1 MSAGGVAVRSVLVVA
16 GLACATLLVGCS
28 GAVGRASP
36 AKGGGVLGAGQRSG
50 EWASATELAW
60 LRRLGTWN
68 DRLLAGLRE
77 GGRIE
82 AAEAGEL
89 LEHDPQTV
97 AAHERALAVA
107 DTCSSDLRR
116 RVGPAPTARLRAA
129 LASFR
134 AACTHLERFHT
145 AILLGVLR
153 GDGSFVRRARAEAG
167 RGGQL
172 LVRVDSALPP
182 GEVRPLPVVGGE
194 ATVSRIE
201 PRFGEVASSLAGK
214 RIEVR
219 CWSGPDWV
227 RLLREEKAFTK
238 HRIDD
243 DTLGFAG
250 IDGARVNFA
259 PDVCDG
265 LVALAYRRARPT
277 SGAAR
282 FRLAAAVVTL
292 AHEPQH
298 SKGVAVEAQAEC
310 DAIQLAA
317 ETARRLGVDAGYARG
332 LAQLYWEH
340 YDLELPVYRS
350 TKCRDGGPYDLRSE
364 TSIWP

>member
-1 MSAGGVAVRSVLVVA
+1 MSAGGVSVRFVLFVA
-16 GLACATLLVGCS
+16 GIVCVAFLVGCS
-28 GAVGRASP
+28 GTAERATA

-50 EWASATELAW
+50 AWASDGELTW
-60 LRRLGTWN
+60 LRRLGMWN
-68 DRLLAGLRE
+68 ARLLAGLGE
-77 GGRIE
+77 AGRIE
-82 AAEAGEL
+82 AAEAHEL
-89 LEHDPQTV
+89 LDHDPQTI
-97 AAHERALAVA
+97 AAHERALAA
-107 DTCSSDLRR
+107 AGTCSTDLRR

-153 GDGSFVRRARAEAG
+153 RDGSLVERARAEAE
-167 RGGQL
+167 RGGEL
-172 LVRVDSALPP
+172 LVRADSAVPP

-194 ATVSRIE
+194 ATVSRVE
-201 PRFGEVASSLAGK
+201 PRFGQVASRLAGK
-214 RIEVR
+214 RVEVR
-219 CWSGPDWV
+219 CWSRADWI
-227 RLLREEKAFTK
+227 RLLREEKVFTK
-238 HRIDD
+238 HRVDD

-250 IDGARVNFA
+250 IDGDRVNLA

-265 LVALAYRRARPT
+265 LVALVYRHARPA

-310 DAIQLAA
+310 NAIQLAA
-317 ETARRLGVDAGYARG
+317 ETARRLGVEAAYARG

-350 TKCRDGGPYDLRSE
+350 PQCRDARAYDLRPDVS
-364 TSIWP
+364 SWP